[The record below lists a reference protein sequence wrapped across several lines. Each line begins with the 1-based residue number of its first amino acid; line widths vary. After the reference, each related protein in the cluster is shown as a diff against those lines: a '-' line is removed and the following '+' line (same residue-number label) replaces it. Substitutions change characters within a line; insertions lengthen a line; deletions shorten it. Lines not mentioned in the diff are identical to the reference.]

1 MIGQMDYLQRSV
13 LLLCSFLF
21 FTSQLQAQENKISVR
36 DALNLAFQNN
46 PELNRAIEQI
56 EIEKS
61 YRGTALGIESPEL
74 YYFKEG
80 IDGGLFSEQRW
91 GVSQSIA
98 FPLTGYYQRKKVSA
112 NVDASRMQLRA
123 VENSIRAT
131 VKLAYTELAYA
142 IKKIELINREVDLA
156 EELRQTA
163 EARLEAG
170 ESTELDLIQAEI
182 QLTQSQN
189 ALTEAEKLKND
200 ARYALFSVIGLNPD
214 EQMYG
219 ITYPDTLSY
228 VEVEINQDDVMGR
241 INQHPEILSGELKV
255 EGFEREVKAVKSE
268 FLPSLRFDYYQQDFG
283 NGYDF
288 NGFEVGVSIP
298 LWFGMNEGQKVQR
311 ARAARSQAE
320 WALREKNLTIKEK
333 AEKAWHGY
341 EANRQKI
348 ESHLEVIE
356 SRSATLL
363 ELTREGY
370 RMGELDL
377 LRLLEAQ
384 RTYLEGQQMFYQTLK
399 DYYVQLIE
407 LERYLPNEIVFTD

>member
-1 MIGQMDYLQRSV
+1 MIERMDYLQRSV
-13 LLLCSFLF
+13 LLVCFLLF
-21 FTSQLQAQENKISVR
+21 FNSHLQAQENTISVR
-36 DALNLAFQNN
+36 EALEIAFQNN
-46 PELNRAIEQI
+46 PELNQAIDQI

-61 YRGTALGIESPEL
+61 YRGDALGINSPEL
-74 YYFKEG
+74 YYLKEG
-80 IDGGLFSEQRW
+80 IDGDIFSEQRW
-91 GVSQSIA
+91 GVSQSIS
-98 FPLTGYYQRKKVSA
+98 FPLTGYYKRKKVSA

-123 VENSIRAT
+123 VENNIRAT

-142 IKKIELINREVDLA
+142 IKKIELIKREVELA

-182 QLTQSQN
+182 QLTQSKN
-189 ALTEAEKLKND
+189 ALTDAEKLKND
-200 ARYALFSVIGLNPD
+200 ARYALFSVMGLDPD

-228 VEVEINQDDVMGR
+228 VQVEINQDEVLGR
-241 INQHPEILSGELKV
+241 INQHPEILSGELMV

-288 NGFEVGVSIP
+288 KGFEVGVSIP
-298 LWFGMNEGQKVQR
+298 LWFGVNEGQKVQR
-311 ARAARSQAE
+311 AQAARSQAE
-320 WALREKNLTIKEK
+320 WSLQKKNLTIKEK

-341 EANRQKI
+341 EANRRKI

-407 LERYLPNEIVFTD
+407 LERYLPNEIVFID

>member
-1 MIGQMDYLQRSV
+1 MNMRKVI
-13 LLLCSFLF
+13 LLLCSIFLLLF
-21 FTSQLQAQENKISVR
+21 SHLQAQENKITVR
-36 DALNLAFQNN
+36 EALEMAFQNN
-46 PELNRAIEQI
+46 PELNRAADQIDIER
-56 EIEKS
+56 S
-61 YRGTALGIESPEL
+61 LRGSALGLKSPEL
-74 YYFKEG
+74 YYYREG
-80 IDGGLFSEQRW
+80 IEDDLFSEQSW
-91 GVSQSIA
+91 GISQSIA
-98 FPLTGYYQRKKVSA
+98 FPLTGYYQGKKVSA
-112 NVDASRMQLRA
+112 DIEAAQMQLEA
-123 VENSIRAT
+123 VETDVRAD

-142 IKKIELINREVDLA
+142 IKKIELFEREAELA

-163 EARLEAG
+163 EIRLEEG

-189 ALTEAEKLKND
+189 ALREAEKLRND
-200 ARYALFSVIGLNPD
+200 ARYALFSIIGLDPD

-219 ITYPDTLSY
+219 ITYPDTLAFID
-228 VEVEINQDDVMGR
+228 VTIRQDEIMSRLD
-241 INQHPEILSGELKV
+241 QHPEVLSSERNV
-255 EGFEREVKAVKSE
+255 EASSRAISAAKSE
-268 FLPSLRFDYYQQDFG
+268 FLPNIRFDYYRQDFG

-288 NGFEVGVSIP
+288 NGFEVGVSVP
-298 LWFGMNEGQKVQR
+298 LWFGLNEGKKVQR
-311 ARAARSQAE
+311 AKAARSQAE
-320 WALREKNLTIKEK
+320 WRLREKNLSVKEN

-341 EANRQKI
+341 EASRQKI
-348 ESHLEVIE
+348 QSHMDVIE

-384 RTYLEGQQMFYQTLK
+384 RTYLQGQQMFYQTLK

>member
-1 MIGQMDYLQRSV
+1 MDYLIRSAV
-13 LLLCSFLF
+13 LVCAFLF
-21 FTSQLQAQENKISVR
+21 LSSSLNAQENRITVR
-36 DALNLAFQNN
+36 EALEMAFQNN
-46 PELNRAIEQI
+46 PELNRAADQVDIER
-56 EIEKS
+56 S
-61 YRGTALGIESPEL
+61 FRGSALGLESPEL
-74 YYFKEG
+74 YYYKEG
-80 IDGGLFSEQRW
+80 IEDDLFSEQSW
-91 GVSQSIA
+91 GVSQSID
-98 FPLTGYYQRKKVSA
+98 FPLTGYYQRRKVSA
-112 NVDASRMQLRA
+112 DIDAAQMQLRA
-123 VENSIRAT
+123 VETDVRTS

-142 IKKIELINREVDLA
+142 IKKIELIEREADLS

-182 QLTQSQN
+182 QVTQSRN
-189 ALTEAEKLKND
+189 ALRDAEKLRND
-200 ARYALFSVIGLNPD
+200 ARYALFSVIGLDPD

-219 ITYPDTLSY
+219 IIYPDTLAFTDVDISQD
-228 VEVEINQDDVMGR
+228 EVMSQLDR
-241 INQHPEILSGELKV
+241 HPEVLSSERSV
-255 EGFEREVKAVKSE
+255 ESSSRAVSAAKSE
-268 FLPSLRFDYYQQDFG
+268 FLPDIRFDYYRQDFG

-288 NGFEVGVSIP
+288 NGFEIGVSVP
-298 LWFGMNEGQKVQR
+298 LWFGLNEGQKVQR

-320 WALREKNLTIKEK
+320 WTLREKSLSIKES

-348 ESHLEVIE
+348 QSHLDVIE

-384 RTYLEGQQMFYQTLK
+384 RTYLQGQQVFYQTLK

>member
-1 MIGQMDYLQRSV
+1 MDYLIRSAA
-13 LLLCSFLF
+13 LICAFLF
-21 FTSQLQAQENKISVR
+21 LSSSLNAQENRITVR
-36 DALNLAFQNN
+36 EALEMAFQNN
-46 PELNRAIEQI
+46 PELNRAADQVDIER
-56 EIEKS
+56 S
-61 YRGTALGIESPEL
+61 FRGSAMGLKPPEL

-80 IDGGLFSEQRW
+80 MDDDLFSEQSW
-91 GVSQSIA
+91 GVSQTID
-98 FPLTGYYQRKKVSA
+98 FPLTAYYQRRKVSA
-112 NVDASRMQLRA
+112 DIDAAQMELRA
-123 VENSIRAT
+123 AKMDIRAS

-142 IKKIELINREVDLA
+142 IKKIELIEREADLS

-182 QLTQSQN
+182 QLTQSRN
-189 ALTEAEKLKND
+189 ALREAEKLRND
-200 ARYALFSVIGLNPD
+200 ARYALFSVIGLDPD

-219 ITYPDTLSY
+219 ITYPDTLAFADVNISQD
-228 VEVEINQDDVMGR
+228 EVMSQLDR
-241 INQHPEILSGELKV
+241 HPEVLSSERNV
-255 EGFEREVKAVKSE
+255 ESSSRAISAAKSE
-268 FLPSLRFDYYQQDFG
+268 FLPDIRFDYYRQDFG

-288 NGFEVGVSIP
+288 NGFEIGVSVP
-298 LWFGMNEGQKVQR
+298 LWFGLNEGQKVQR
-311 ARAARSQAE
+311 TRAARSQAE
-320 WALREKNLTIKEK
+320 WTLREKSLSIKEN

-348 ESHLEVIE
+348 QSHLDVIE

-384 RTYLEGQQMFYQTLK
+384 RTYLEGQQVFYQTLK

>member
-1 MIGQMDYLQRSV
+1 MNYLIRSAV
-13 LLLCSFLF
+13 LISIFLLFS
-21 FTSQLQAQENKISVR
+21 TQLQAQENRITVR
-36 DALNLAFQNN
+36 EALDMAFQNN
-46 PELNRAIEQI
+46 PELNRASDQI

-61 YRGTALGIESPEL
+61 FRGSALGIKSPEL
-74 YYFKEG
+74 YYYKEG
-80 IDGGLFSEQRW
+80 IDNDLFTEQSW

-112 NVDASRMQLRA
+112 EIEASQMQLKAVRTDVRA
-123 VENSIRAT
+123 S
-131 VKLAYTELAYA
+131 VKLAYTDLAYA
-142 IKKIELINREVDLA
+142 IKKIELFEREVELA

-189 ALTEAEKLKND
+189 ALKEAEKLKND
-200 ARYALFSVIGLNPD
+200 ARYALFSVIGLDPD

-219 ITYPDTLSY
+219 ITYPDTLAFVGVS
-228 VEVEINQDDVMGR
+228 INQQDVLGQLD
-241 INQHPEILSGELKV
+241 QHPEVLSSELKV
-255 EGFEREVKAVKSE
+255 ESWSRAINSAKSE
-268 FLPSLRFDYYQQDFG
+268 FLPDIRFNYYRQDFG

-298 LWFGMNEGQKVQR
+298 LWFGLNEGQKVQR
-311 ARAARSQAE
+311 TRAARSQAE
-320 WALREKNLTIKEK
+320 WTLREKNLSVKER
-333 AEKAWHGY
+333 AEKAWHGF

-348 ESHLEVIE
+348 QAHMDVIE

-384 RTYLEGQQMFYQTLK
+384 RTYLQGQQTFYQTLK

>member
-1 MIGQMDYLQRSV
+1 MDILIRSV
-13 LLLCSFLF
+13 ILFCVTLLLS
-21 FTSQLQAQENKISVR
+21 SQLQSQENRISVR
-36 DALNLAFQNN
+36 EALDMAYQNN
-46 PELNRAIEQI
+46 PELNRAYEQI

-61 YRGTALGIESPEL
+61 YRGTALGFRSPEL
-74 YYFKEG
+74 YYYKEG
-80 IDGGLFSEQRW
+80 IEDNLFSEQSW
-91 GVSQSIA
+91 GFSQTIA

-112 NVDASRMQLRA
+112 EIEAAQMQLKVVETDVRA
-123 VENSIRAT
+123 S

-142 IKKIELINREVDLA
+142 IKKIELIEREVQLA

-182 QLTQSQN
+182 QLTQSEN
-189 ALTEAEKLKND
+189 AYREAEKLKND

-219 ITYPDTLSY
+219 ITYPDTLSF
-228 VEVEINQDDVMGR
+228 VDITINQEEVLRR
-241 INQHPEILSGELKV
+241 INQHPEILNSALS
-255 EGFEREVKAVKSE
+255 VKASASEISAAKSE
-268 FLPSLRFDYYQQDFG
+268 FLPDIRFDYYRQDFG

-288 NGFEVGVSIP
+288 MGFEVGFSIP
-298 LWFGMNEGQKVQR
+298 LWFGLNERQRVQR

-320 WALREKNLTIKEK
+320 WSLQETNLTVKEK

-341 EANRQKI
+341 ESNRLKI
-348 ESHLEVIE
+348 KSHLDVIE

-363 ELTREGY
+363 NLTREGY

-384 RTYLEGQQMFYQTLK
+384 RTYLQGQQMFYKTLR

-407 LERYLPNEIVFTD
+407 LERYLPDEIVFTD

>member
-1 MIGQMDYLQRSV
+1 MDYV
-13 LLLCSFLF
+13 LRFAVLAFAFLYLG
-21 FTSQLQAQENKISVR
+21 SQLQAQESEITVQE
-36 DALNLAFQNN
+36 ALEIAFQNN
-46 PELNRAIEQI
+46 PELNRAAAQVDIER
-56 EIEKS
+56 S
-61 YRGTALGIESPEL
+61 FRGSALGLKSPEL
-74 YYFKEG
+74 YYYKEG
-80 IDGGLFSEQRW
+80 IDDDLFSEQSW
-91 GVSQSIA
+91 GVSQSID
-98 FPLTGYYQRKKVSA
+98 FPLTGYYQRRQVSA
-112 NVDASRMQLRA
+112 DIDAAQMQLRA
-123 VENSIRAT
+123 VKTNVRAS

-142 IKKIELINREVDLA
+142 IKKIELIEREADLS

-189 ALTEAEKLKND
+189 ALREAEKLRND
-200 ARYALFSVIGLNPD
+200 ARYALFSVIGLDTD

-219 ITYPDTLSY
+219 ITYPDTLAFTDVNISQD
-228 VEVEINQDDVMGR
+228 EVMSQLDR
-241 INQHPEILSGELKV
+241 HPEVLRSERSV
-255 EGFEREVKAVKSE
+255 ESSSRAISAAKSQ
-268 FLPSLRFDYYQQDFG
+268 FLPDIRLNYYRQDFG

-288 NGFEVGVSIP
+288 NGFEIGISIP
-298 LWFGMNEGQKVQR
+298 LWFGLNEGQKVQR
-311 ARAARSQAE
+311 AQANLSQAE
-320 WALREKNLTIKEK
+320 WTLREQSLLIKES

-348 ESHLEVIE
+348 QSHIDVIE

-384 RTYLEGQQMFYQTLK
+384 RTYLEGQQIFYQTLK